1 MKVRKRVVKVLCL
14 FIRVSVLI
22 SLVGSTIK
30 LRDGNYLEG
39 IWCVYGGVLIAYLC
53 TFSAEDTDNLLIHY
67 IIAGIL
73 KIFII
78 MALLGLVIVQYIYKF
93 TMLLAVCNFIAYI
106 GYFGE
111 QLIRFVYW
119 CNDIYNQ

>member
-1 MKVRKRVVKVLCL
+1 MRMRKRVVKVLCL

-22 SLVGSTIK
+22 SLVWSTLK
-30 LRDGNYLEG
+30 LKDGNYLEG
-39 IWCVYGGVLIAYLC
+39 IWCVYGGVLIGYLC
-53 TFSAEDTDNLLIHY
+53 TFSAEDMDNLLIHY

-78 MALLGLVIVQYIYKF
+78 MALLGLVIVQCIYKF

-111 QLIRFVYW
+111 QFIRFVYW